1 MKEWIRMVLEI
12 AEFAAQPGHED
23 EFAAA
28 FQEALPLAA
37 ATEGFRSARLMRGI
51 ESPSTFVALIE
62 WDTREAHTETFRQ
75 SDRFEKWR
83 SLVGPHYVGNPRIQ
97 HAVDA

>member
-12 AEFAAQPGHED
+12 AEFTAQPGHED

-37 ATEGFRSARLMRGI
+37 ATEGFRSARLMLGV
-51 ESPSTFVALIE
+51 ESPST
-62 WDTREAHTETFRQ
+62 
-75 SDRFEKWR
+75 
-83 SLVGPHYVGNPRIQ
+83 
-97 HAVDA
+97 